1 MQKQFPNALIVIEQG
16 NYKSKHFSNIF
27 IETLGTQVKAKWENL
42 CYRPRTVWALSDWW
56 ELSVFASQE
65 IYPDGHKK
73 MLAH

>member
-1 MQKQFPNALIVIEQG
+1 MQKKFPNALIVIEQE

-27 IETLGTQVKAKWENL
+27 IETLGSRVKAKWENL
-42 CYRPRTVWALSDWW
+42 CYRPRTVWALSASWG
-56 ELSVFASQE
+56 LSVFASQE